1 MPENDANERPVNTS
15 QAVECIGFGR
25 AQLVPLFFGGG
36 VYFMGGATLLLAST
50 LSTPLAEA
58 WQLLAWER
66 GALMSALFVGLMIG
80 NSVSGP
86 LGDALGRKDMIV
98 GSYVGTFL
106 FGVLCYAAASFQAL
120 GVLRL
125 FLGIAL
131 GLGLP
136 PWIVLSTEITPSAW
150 RMLMN
155 ACSQS
160 LFVAGELYVGFLM
173 LWDDSTLKHLDWRS
187 LTARGH
193 LPAMPLA
200 LFAWLF
206 LTQSPAYLAT
216 KGDHGQARE
225 VLRRLAGN
233 NGVVLDFD
241 ALEQD
246 HQTKAA
252 SADKSSF
259 AQIDALFGSRMLYS
273 TLAVIYSIFV
283 LNVIFY
289 GTLYAFP
296 QVARGSDMGISA
308 GASVLLGALVE
319 IPGLV
324 GGALFGTWFRRLPV
338 IVACSA
344 SMVVALSLFV
354 FGVASKLWYSHYIL
368 HVALVGIKIS
378 CNIAFVVVYQ
388 YSAEIYPAFART
400 TGNAVCVSC
409 GRLGAIL
416 APIIFEGLVGESR
429 RFSSFFILLA
439 ILAIVNFLLVLFLPF
454 ETAGSDLDNVLE
466 PVLTKKQ
473 GAPNPWA
480 IAARKLS
487 NP

>member
-1 MPENDANERPVNTS
+1 MCENGEDERPVNTS
-15 QAVECIGFGR
+15 QAVECIGCGR
-25 AQLVPLFFGGG
+25 AQLLPLFLGGS
-36 VYFMGGATLLLAST
+36 VYFMGGAALLLAST
-50 LSTPLAEA
+50 LSEPLSQA
-58 WQLLAWER
+58 WQLQSWQR

-80 NSVSGP
+80 NSTSGP
-86 LGDALGRKDMIV
+86 MGDTFGRKGMIV
-98 GSYVGTFL
+98 ASYVGTFV
-106 FGVLCYAAASFQAL
+106 FGVLCYVALDFQAL
-120 GVLRL
+120 AILRC

-131 GLGLP
+131 GLGMP
-136 PWIVLSTEITPSAW
+136 PWIVLCTEITPGAW

-155 ACSQS
+155 AGSQS

-187 LTARGH
+187 LSAIGH
-193 LPAMPLA
+193 LPAIMLA
-200 LFAWLF
+200 AFAFFF

-216 KGDHGQARE
+216 KGEHSKARE
-225 VLRRLAGN
+225 VLRRMARY
-233 NGVVLDFD
+233 NGVVLDFNTLVQEPP
-241 ALEQD
+241 A
-246 HQTKAA
+246 KVVGR
-252 SADKSSF
+252 SSF
-259 AQIDALFGSRMLYS
+259 AQLDVLFGTDMIYS
-273 TLAVIYSIFV
+273 TLTVIYTIFV

-296 QVARGSDMGISA
+296 QVARTGNMGISP
-308 GASVLLGALVE
+308 GVSVLVGALFE

-344 SMVVALSLFV
+344 GMFGALSLFV
-354 FGVASKLWYSHYIL
+354 MGVTESHLWYTHYVL
-368 HVALVGIKIS
+368 HLALVGIKIFS
-378 CNIAFVVVYQ
+378 NIAFVVVYQ

-439 ILAIVNFLLVLFLPF
+439 ILAVANFALALFLPF
-454 ETAGSDLDNVLE
+454 ETAGMDLDDELE
-466 PVLTKKQ
+466 PICRKKQ
-473 GAPNPWA
+473 SSQNPWT
-480 IAARKLS
+480 IAARKLG